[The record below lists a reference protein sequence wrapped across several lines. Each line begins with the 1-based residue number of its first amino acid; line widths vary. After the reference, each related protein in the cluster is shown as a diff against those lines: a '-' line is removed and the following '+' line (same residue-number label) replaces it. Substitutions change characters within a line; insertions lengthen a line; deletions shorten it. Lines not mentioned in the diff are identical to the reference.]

1 VVSGQWSVAR
11 IGMTAAAVLVAV
23 AAAALEVPPV
33 PNRYFTDFTGV
44 VPDQRAAEAEATLA
58 AIERDTGHQVI
69 AVMFRSLE
77 EGSLEDFTMRAAE
90 SWKVGRKGLDDG
102 VIFFAFLDDRKMR
115 LEVGYGLEAKVTDAL
130 SSRLLADA
138 VKPAFRQGD
147 YAGGVIALG
156 SALAGVFRGE
166 PPPERAEK
174 KERGAPV
181 GVIVLILLA
190 LLLQVAARRSG
201 VSAWRT
207 GGWSSRRGRWGG
219 GFGGGFG
226 GGGFGGGGFGGGG
239 FSGGGGSF
247 GGGGAS
253 GSW

>member
-1 VVSGQWSVAR
+1 MAR
-11 IGMTAAAVLVAV
+11 IGLTFATALLAT

-33 PNRYFTDFTGV
+33 PDHYFTDYAGV
-44 VPDQRAAEAEATLA
+44 VPQQRATEVEATLA

-69 AVMFRSLE
+69 AVVFRSLE
-77 EGSLEDFTMRAAE
+77 EESLEDFTMRAAE
-90 SWKVGRKGLDDG
+90 RWKVGRKGFDDG

-130 SSRLLADA
+130 SSRLLADT

-156 SALAGVFRGE
+156 NALAGTFRGD
-166 PPPERAEK
+166 PPPERAERK
-174 KERGAPV
+174 GRGAPL
-181 GVIVLILLA
+181 GPIVIIILVV
-190 LLLQVAARRSG
+190 LLQLAARRSG

-207 GGWSSRRGRWGG
+207 GGWNSRRGRWGG
-219 GFGGGFG
+219 GFGGGLG